1 VTVALAAIA
10 VGLAGIGFFALYRP
24 WQLRWGASREEVA
37 RSMHGD
43 EVVPAPIFNATRAVT
58 IEARPEDVW
67 PWILQI
73 GFGRAGWYTYDLL
86 DNMGRHSAER
96 LEPELQHMEVGDL
109 VPMGPGK
116 DAGMRV
122 KGFETNRWMLW
133 WDKNHLTTWLWNLDP
148 MPDGSTRLV
157 TRVRARPSWRHPTT
171 AMWLLLF
178 EVADFPLMRKCLLG
192 IKRRA
197 EALVPEGVSLE
208 RREHAIR

>member
-1 VTVALAAIA
+1 VTVALVVIA
-10 VGLAGIGFFALYRP
+10 VALIGIGFFALYRP
-24 WQLRWGASREEVA
+24 WQLRWGASRDEVA
-37 RSMHGD
+37 RSMQGD
-43 EVVPAPIFNATRAVT
+43 EVVPAPVFNATRAIT
-58 IEARPEDVW
+58 IEARPEDIW
-67 PWILQI
+67 PWIVQI

-96 LEPELQHMEVGDL
+96 LVPELQHMEMGDL

-122 KGFETNRWMLW
+122 KGFEANRWMLW
-133 WDKNHLTTWLWNLDP
+133 WDKNHLTTWVWALDP

-197 EALVPEGVSLE
+197 EALVRERVSQE
-208 RREHAIR
+208 RREEAIH